1 MIKDLSEQIR
11 RVKEIIKREQTTE
24 NILTKY
30 KIANEIKRSSKYA
43 SRILKHTGIEL
54 MPAKR
59 QREDAAIKFMM
70 QGYLKTRDLAEKIG
84 ISEETIRCIK
94 RKLKIPT
101 DHKIKKIRK
110 AILNH
115 SQKIGRRN
123 PESLRAEL
131 ISTKMLAEKTWATE
145 TEVKSALKY
154 AGIELMP
161 YDEQRSDRILKAYME
176 GYDTTNEL
184 RKTTGIGIKTV
195 QKARKK
201 HSLYPTKIP
210 KRRKRWEKHKKSI
223 KKTSPHPNQR
233 IDELMK
239 TGRYSETEIGKIIGM
254 TRAGVSYYLIR
265 SEKISEFH
273 ENRRRYA
280 ERRKKLEEKAK
291 ERTNCQGEIIKTALI
306 PLLARQYPDDYA
318 RRIADR
324 NARSTNSKVPYDKVY
339 TLFSELRKSEQNT
352 EKITVKQLSEISGI
366 CPQTTYSIL
375 KRHYPE
381 YKKLLVRKRKQIPK
395 S

>member
-1 MIKDLSEQIR
+1 
-11 RVKEIIKREQTTE
+11 
-24 NILTKY
+24 
-30 KIANEIKRSSKYA
+30 
-43 SRILKHTGIEL
+43 
-54 MPAKR
+54 
-59 QREDAAIKFMM
+59 
-70 QGYLKTRDLAEKIG
+70 
-84 ISEETIRCIK
+84 
-94 RKLKIPT
+94 
-101 DHKIKKIRK
+101 
-110 AILNH
+110 
-115 SQKIGRRN
+115 
-123 PESLRAEL
+123 
-131 ISTKMLAEKTWATE
+131 
-145 TEVKSALKY
+145 
-154 AGIELMP
+154 
-161 YDEQRSDRILKAYME
+161 
-176 GYDTTNEL
+176 
-184 RKTTGIGIKTV
+184 
-195 QKARKK
+195 
-201 HSLYPTKIP
+201 
-210 KRRKRWEKHKKSI
+210 
-223 KKTSPHPNQR
+223 
-233 IDELMK
+233 MK